1 MGIVKQAEAEK
12 QTIAEGRTR
21 MLAQTSQLMIAVI
34 DFRDGPTSEPDPPHS
49 HPHEQIT
56 YVAEGEIYFCIENEK
71 HHLSAGD
78 LFTLPCRRLR
88 PVESGDSPSMV
99 VLVRYTIEGSGDE
112 RRVSIMGCFRS
123 FLSVSAMGRH
133 RLGEDGNCPTV
144 ECFEQDSFFLDEEV
158 HHGLVPSQPHRV
170 H

>member
-21 MLAQTSQLMIAVI
+21 MLAQTSQLMTAVI

-78 LFTLPCRRLR
+78 LFTVPGNVPHSVQLLTGRVRLVDTFTPIR
-88 PVESGDSPSMV
+88 ED
-99 VLVRYTIEGSGDE
+99 
-112 RRVSIMGCFRS
+112 
-123 FLSVSAMGRH
+123 FL
-133 RLGEDGNCPTV
+133 
-144 ECFEQDSFFLDEEV
+144 
-158 HHGLVPSQPHRV
+158 
-170 H
+170 